1 MTKLSFP
8 KLLIAPLLFIS
19 TVLIAQNHGNKIKEV
34 EALVIGKNP
43 QSKETLQKVENLTE
57 VAQKSDE
64 PKVVKKQPVYKDS
77 SAIFPGSVEVTDI
90 RDNVTFQIIPATD
103 EVIEKRIRGLENL
116 MPMPY
121 NEHVKKYIDYFLY
134 KRPNFVKQ
142 MLERKEF
149 YFPVF
154 EKYLAKHNIPDE
166 MKYLALLESGLN
178 PNAVSRAKAVG
189 MWQFMSYT
197 GKEYGLKINDYI
209 DERRHVEKSTDASF
223 RYLTKLYSWF
233 DDWELALASY
243 NTGPGRIRRAIR
255 KSGKTD
261 YWALHDYIHPDTRA
275 YVPQWEA
282 LHYLMNYSAEHGIYP
297 DYSKTLYPMATE
309 NLLLDGPLNLV
320 TFAQLNYLDF
330 ETLQLLNPHLLK
342 HELPSYA
349 RNVEIKVP
357 TVNYVYFENN
367 RECVLDSASVLISP
381 VKDVIALEDEKGYY
395 HIEYKDIK
403 HYYRVKSGDY
413 LGRIAER
420 YGVNV
425 SDLRRWN
432 GLRSNTIMKG
442 QRLAYYKRESFK
454 VYDAYHE
461 TQKETVIAKNEPV
474 KAKPTTEKTRS
485 NVKVEGEKNTT
496 LASTGSAPEERT
508 FHYEK
513 KTVVRYHS
521 IRNGENLTTIANKYG
536 TSVKDLMKLNKI
548 TSANKIMRG
557 QRLKYETTISEKVYD
572 KVSSEEDR
580 NTFIVYTVQSGDTL
594 WNISQRHGLTI
605 SEIKKINGMTSNSI
619 KVGQKI
625 KLKG

>member
-1 MTKLSFP
+1 MPKLSFS
-8 KLLIAPLLFIS
+8 KLLILPFLFVS
-19 TVLIAQNHGNKIKEV
+19 AGLKAQNSDNNIKEV

-43 QSKETLQKVENLTE
+43 QRVVTVQKADSL
-57 VAQKSDE
+57 ADDSQKTAVS
-64 PKVVKKQPVYKDS
+64 KVVKKQPIQKDS
-77 SAIFPGSVEVTDI
+77 AVIFPGSIEVTDI
-90 RDNVTFQIIPATD
+90 RDNVKFHIIPASD
-103 EVIEKRIRGLENL
+103 EVIEQRIRGLENQ

-121 NEHVKKYIDYFLY
+121 NEHVKKYVDYFLY

-197 GKEYGLKINDYI
+197 GKEYGLKINDYM

-261 YWALHDYIHPDTRA
+261 YWALHNYIHPDTRA

-282 LHYLMNYSAEHGIYP
+282 LNYLMNYSAEHGIYP
-297 DYSKTLYPMATE
+297 DYAKTLYPMETE

-342 HELPSYA
+342 HELPGYA
-349 RNVEIKVP
+349 KNVEIKVP

-367 RECVLDSASVLISP
+367 RECVLDSACVLSTP
-381 VKDVIALEDEKGYY
+381 STDVIALEDEKGHY
-395 HIEYKDIK
+395 HFEYKDIK
-403 HYYRVKSGDY
+403 HYHSVRSGDY
-413 LGRIAER
+413 LGKIAER
-420 YGVNV
+420 YGVGL
-425 SDLRRWN
+425 SDLKRWN

-442 QRLAYYKRESFK
+442 QRLAYYKRESIK

-461 TQKETVIAKNEPV
+461 TKKETVVAKAEP
-474 KAKPTTEKTRS
+474 KNTKPATETRS
-485 NVKVEGEKNTT
+485 NVKITGEKNTA
-496 LASTGSAPEERT
+496 LASTSSAPAERP

-521 IRNGENLTTIANKYG
+521 IRNGENLTTIARKYG
-536 TSVKDLMKLNKI
+536 TSVKDLMKLNNI
-548 TSANKIMRG
+548 ASANKIMRG
-557 QRLKYETTISEKVYD
+557 QRLKYETTDSEKVYD
-572 KVSSEEDR
+572 KVASEEDG

-619 KVGQKI
+619 HVGQKI

>member
-1 MTKLSFP
+1 MPKISFS
-8 KLLIAPLLFIS
+8 KLLTAPLILIS
-19 TVLIAQNHGNKIKEV
+19 TGLIAQNSDTKVKEV
-34 EALVIGKNP
+34 EALVIGKSP
-43 QSKETLQKVENLTE
+43 
-57 VAQKSDE
+57 KSTTTVKKADSLAHDGTKMT
-64 PKVVKKQPVYKDS
+64 KVVKKEPATKDS
-77 SAIFPGSVEVTDI
+77 AAIFPGAIEVTDI
-90 RDNVTFQIIPATD
+90 RDNVVFHIIPASD
-103 EVIEKRIRGLENL
+103 EVIEERIRGLENE

-121 NEHVKKYIDYFLY
+121 NEHVKKYVDYFLY

-189 MWQFMSYT
+189 LWQFMSYT
-197 GKEYGLKINDYI
+197 GKEYGLKINDYM

-223 RYLTKLYSWF
+223 RYLTKLYDWF

-261 YWALHDYIHPDTRA
+261 YWALHNYIHPDTRA

-282 LHYLMNYSAEHGIYP
+282 LNYLMNYSAEHGIYP
-297 DYSKTLYPMATE
+297 DYTKTLYPMETE

-320 TFAQLNYLDF
+320 TFAQLNYLDY

-342 HELPSYA
+342 HELPGYA
-349 RNVEIKVP
+349 KNVEIKVP
-357 TVNYVYFENN
+357 TINYVYFENN
-367 RECVLDSASVLISP
+367 RDCVLDSACVLSSAST
-381 VKDVIALEDEKGYY
+381 DVLALEDDKGFY
-395 HIEYKDIK
+395 HFEYKDIK
-403 HYYRVKSGDY
+403 SYYRVRSGDY
-413 LGRIAER
+413 LGKIAER
-420 YGVNV
+420 YGVRV

-432 GLRSNTIMKG
+432 NLRSNTIMKG
-442 QRLAYYKRESFK
+442 QNLAYYKRESVK
-454 VYDAYHE
+454 VYDAYHKD
-461 TQKETVIAKNEPV
+461 KETVVAKTET
-474 KAKPTTEKTRS
+474 KTAKPAAEGSRS
-485 NVKVEGEKNTT
+485 NVKVSSEGKTAV
-496 LASTGSAPEERT
+496 ASTSSAPVEKP

-513 KTVVRYHS
+513 KTVVKYHS
-521 IRNGENLTTIANKYG
+521 IRNGENLTTIARKYG
-536 TSVKDLMKLNKI
+536 TTVKDLMALNNI
-548 TSANKIMRG
+548 ASANKIMRG

-572 KVSSEEDR
+572 KVSSDE
-580 NTFIVYTVQSGDTL
+580 NGGTFIVYTVQTGDTL